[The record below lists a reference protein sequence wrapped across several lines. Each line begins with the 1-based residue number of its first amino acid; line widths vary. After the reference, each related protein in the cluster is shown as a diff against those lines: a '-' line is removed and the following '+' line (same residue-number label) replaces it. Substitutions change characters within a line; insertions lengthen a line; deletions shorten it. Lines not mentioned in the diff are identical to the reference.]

1 VPPSGFLSPSAVSAA
16 TPRLTRVSPDP
27 LETPLH
33 PQLCG
38 LVSCRKRPWDS
49 PFRAFPSRGAVP
61 PFGGLVLPCGFD
73 RDCEARREGARFVA
87 IAFRR
92 APISSRAAR
101 SRRAPR
107 TRQQDRERDFPRSFT
122 ASLSSTRVTPR
133 VDLDQSLEAACPPR
147 ESPRASTSTTD
158 LHTRARRLSA
168 VPPASKLCSPRES
181 VHAATTRSLELAPE
195 LMSAHRADALLGFA
209 LLKPSP
215 PRPRVRSTARNP
227 GEPVLPGRPRSAPD
241 G

>member
-1 VPPSGFLSPSAVSAA
+1 MPQ
-16 TPRLTRVSPDP
+16 
-27 LETPLH
+27 TPLGFALQSL
-33 PQLCG
+33 PL
-38 LVSCRKRPWDS
+38 SRS
-49 PFRAFPSRGAVP
+49 RA
-61 PFGGLVLPCGFD
+61 
-73 RDCEARREGARFVA
+73 
-87 IAFRR
+87 AFRR
-92 APISSRAAR
+92 PRASLRVRPRLRGPAR
-101 SRRAPR
+101 ECKVCRDRFPPCADLEPHGR
-107 TRQQDRERDFPRSFT
+107 VPKGPTARQQDRERDFPRSFT
-122 ASLSSTRVTPR
+122 ASLSSARVTPR

-181 VHAATTRSLELAPE
+181 VHAVFARSLELSPE
-195 LMSAHRADALLGFA
+195 LMGAHRADALLGFA